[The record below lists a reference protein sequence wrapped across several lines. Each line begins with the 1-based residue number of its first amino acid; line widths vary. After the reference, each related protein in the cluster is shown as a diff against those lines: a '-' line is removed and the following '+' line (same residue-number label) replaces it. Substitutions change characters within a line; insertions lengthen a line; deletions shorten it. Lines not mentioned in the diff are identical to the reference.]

1 VTFSTLA
8 RIGAVL
14 IASASVLVLLD
25 ASSAT
30 SKVTPASY
38 PSCGTYWN
46 RNTPVTAKQR
56 RVNACIV
63 SASRDGR
70 YARAAAALTTIEG
83 DRIPTYFFVRGRGDV
98 LVVTDSRRDRFG
110 SAGWLRLRCRAIG
123 VAGGMLAPS
132 GCITLGS
139 GKPSW
144 LKPIRLPS

>member
-1 VTFSTLA
+1 MLA

-14 IASASVLVLLD
+14 IAGASFLVLLD

-63 SASRDGR
+63 DAAHAGR
-70 YARAAAALTTIEG
+70 RARAVAVLTTVEG
-83 DRIPTYFFVRGRGDV
+83 DPIPTYVFVLGRKDV
-98 LVVTDSRRDRFG
+98 LVVTDSTRDRFG
-110 SAGWLRLRCRAIG
+110 SGGWQRSRCRAIG
-123 VAGGMLAPS
+123 VHGGTLAPG
-132 GCITLGS
+132 GCRTLGS

>member
-1 VTFSTLA
+1 MTFSTLA

-14 IASASVLVLLD
+14 IASASVLVPLD

-83 DRIPTYFFVRGRGDV
+83 DRIPTYFFVRGRG
-98 LVVTDSRRDRFG
+98 LS
-110 SAGWLRLRCRAIG
+110 LIH
-123 VAGGMLAPS
+123 
-132 GCITLGS
+132 I
-139 GKPSW
+139 
-144 LKPIRLPS
+144 

>member
-1 VTFSTLA
+1 M
-8 RIGAVL
+8 
-14 IASASVLVLLD
+14 LLD

-63 SASRDGR
+63 SASREGR

-83 DRIPTYFFVRGRGDV
+83 DPIPTYVFVRGRGDV
-98 LVVTDSRRDRFG
+98 LVVTDSTRDRFG
-110 SAGWLRLRCRAIG
+110 SGGWLRMRCRAIG
-123 VAGGMLAPS
+123 VAGGMLAPN
-132 GCITLGS
+132 GCRTLGS

-144 LKPIRLPS
+144 LKPIRLSP